1 MSVVM
6 DADRIGRTL
15 IRIAHEILERNRGVE
30 ELALIGIRTRGVPLA
45 KRLAQGILEI
55 HGHDVPTGALDIT
68 LYRDDLM
75 RHAVGPQPLVRRTEI
90 AFSIDDRRI
99 LLVDDV
105 LYTGRTIRA
114 ALDALIDFGRPK
126 AIQLVVLVDR
136 GHRELPIKAD
146 YVGKRPIKKVPTLRG
161 KTVVNLFYEPSTR
174 TRTSFEIAEKRLS
187 ADTLNIA
194 VASSSVLKGETL
206 VDTAMNIE
214 AMQPDMIVIRHAS
227 SGAGHLLSRVCKSR
241 IINAGDGMHEHPTQ
255 ALLDAF
261 TIREHKQC
269 IEGLKI
275 AIIGDLLHSRVLR
288 SNALLLTKLG
298 ANLWVCGPPTLVP
311 PGIECLG
318 VRVTTSV
325 DEAVRDADVIM
336 MLRIQQE
343 RMQGAFFPSLREY
356 FNVFGMTTERV
367 KLAKPDVIIMH
378 PGPMNRGVEIASD
391 VADGPYSVILEQV
404 ANGVA
409 VRMAVL
415 YLLAGGVE
423 DEAAA

>member
-1 MSVVM
+1 MKK
-6 DADRIGRTL
+6 DL
-15 IRIAHEILERNRGVE
+15 L
-30 ELALIGIRTRGVPLA
+30 GI
-45 KRLAQGILEI
+45 
-55 HGHDVPTGALDIT
+55 
-68 LYRDDLM
+68 DDLSRDEIYRVLETAEAM
-75 RHAVGPQPLVRRTEI
+75 REI
-90 AFSIDDRRI
+90 
-99 LLVDDV
+99 
-105 LYTGRTIRA
+105 G
-114 ALDALIDFGRPK
+114 
-126 AIQLVVLVDR
+126 
-136 GHRELPIKAD
+136 E
-146 YVGKRPIKKVPTLRG
+146 RPIKKVPTLRG

-206 VDTAMNIE
+206 ADTAMNIE
-214 AMQPDMIVIRHAS
+214 AMAPDMIVLRHAA
-227 SGAGHLLSRVCKSR
+227 SGACHLLSRICRSR

-261 TIREHKQC
+261 TIRQHKPS
-269 IEGLKI
+269 IEGLQV
-275 AIIGDLLHSRVLR
+275 AIVGDLLHSRVLR
-288 SNALLLTKLG
+288 SNVLLLTKLG
-298 ANLWVCGPPTLVP
+298 AHVAVSGPPTLVP
-311 PGIECLG
+311 RGIERLG
-318 VRVTTSV
+318 VRVSTSV
-325 DEAVRDADVIM
+325 DDAIADADVIM

-356 FNVFGMTTERV
+356 FNVFGMTVERIAR
-367 KLAKPDVIIMH
+367 AKPDVIIMH
-378 PGPMNRGVEIASD
+378 PGPMNRGVEIASE